1 MAGMTGTA
9 LGFLLY
15 VMWVPPLI
23 LFPIVVAVII
33 VADWLARGELVLL
46 GSFLVGAGGLWAG
59 LQGLSLINDLGDEAV
74 TTPGWT
80 PIPLALGVAVTVL
93 GAALVV
99 ATRQESR
106 PRPR

>member
-23 LFPIVVAVII
+23 VFPIVVAGIL
-33 VADWLARGELVLL
+33 VADWLARGDLLLL

-59 LQGLSLINDLGDEAV
+59 LQSLSLINDLGDEAV

-80 PIPLALGVAVTVL
+80 PIPLALGVALTIL

-99 ATRQESR
+99 ATRR
-106 PRPR
+106 PPRPTPW